1 MLKTLVEREQQ
12 FSDYKQTDQKS
23 NMKTKRK
30 VQVSENKNKGS
41 RKTLQ
46 RNPWIKN
53 NEDKIHVVVFFFFQ
67 TKKPLWKR
75 KVTRTTVAHISNE
88 KENKIKTIYFPGHS
102 IQKIKTSTKTR
113 SLILHAV
120 AFTALG
126 IFT

>member
-53 NEDKIHVVVFFFFQ
+53 NEDKIRVVVFFSKQRNHFERGRSQ
-67 TKKPLWKR
+67 GQLL
-75 KVTRTTVAHISNE
+75 HI
-88 KENKIKTIYFPGHS
+88 
-102 IQKIKTSTKTR
+102 
-113 SLILHAV
+113 
-120 AFTALG
+120 
-126 IFT
+126 

>member
-53 NEDKIHVVVFFFFQ
+53 NEGKIRVVVFFFPNKQ
-67 TKKPLWKR
+67 TTLKEEGHKDNCCTYKQRER
-75 KVTRTTVAHISNE
+75 K
-88 KENKIKTIYFPGHS
+88 
-102 IQKIKTSTKTR
+102 
-113 SLILHAV
+113 
-120 AFTALG
+120 
-126 IFT
+126 

>member
-30 VQVSENKNKGS
+30 VQVSENKNKAS

-53 NEDKIHVVVFFFFQ
+53 NEDKIHVVVFFQ

-75 KVTRTTVAHISNE
+75 KVTRKLLHI
-88 KENKIKTIYFPGHS
+88 
-102 IQKIKTSTKTR
+102 
-113 SLILHAV
+113 
-120 AFTALG
+120 
-126 IFT
+126 